1 MTQVLDENEYLL
13 IKIENTKPIELYD
26 FSNSFLAL
34 HNQYKRFTQKKY
46 KNIDENVKL
55 YVNELKEGSK
65 IVKVVRFF
73 KMDKLFQELIIK
85 KFNEYLKMQF
95 DAFLEQ
101 KLPELEEKLGHKLT
115 KQELIELRAILKHN
129 ANDYNSKIHFEA
141 GQNNSITNNFYYEGV
156 QTRAISDEIEKGLIN
171 LNENLKNDFQNEIL
185 QLSIKK
191 TPSGSIVI
199 KGIIDSVETKEIQ
212 ILFNSEEIKE
222 KMLNKNEDNPFKVYY
237 VVNGEIKRVN
247 GEVKAY
253 LIKELIQIIDDKE
266 E

>member
-1 MTQVLDENEYLL
+1 MSEVLDENEYLL

-34 HNQYKRFTQKKY
+34 HNQYKRFTQKNY

-65 IVKVVRFF
+65 IVKVVRF
-73 KMDKLFQELIIK
+73 LTTLIPQEIIK
-85 KFNEYLKMQF
+85 DFNEYLKMQF
-95 DAFLEQ
+95 SHFLEQ
-101 KLPELEEKLGHKLT
+101 KLPELEEKLGHRLT
-115 KQELIELRAILKHN
+115 KQELIELRTVLKHS
-129 ANDYNSKIHFEA
+129 ANDYNGKIHFEA
-141 GQNNSITNNFYYEGV
+141 GKNNIITNNFTFNGV
-156 QTRAISDEIEKGLIN
+156 EARAISDEIDKGIIA
-171 LNENLKNDFQNEIL
+171 LNENLQKEFQNEIL

-191 TPSGSIVI
+191 TPSGSLVV
-199 KGIIDSVETKEIQ
+199 KGIIDSVEMKEIQ
-212 ILFNSEEIKE
+212 ILFNNDDIKE
-222 KMLNKNEDNPFKVYY
+222 AMLNKNEDNPFKVYY

>member
-1 MTQVLDENEYLL
+1 MSEALDENEYLL

-34 HNQYKRFTQKKY
+34 HNQYKRFTQKNY

-65 IVKVVRFF
+65 IVNIVRF
-73 KMDKLFQELIIK
+73 LTTLIPQEIVTD
-85 KFNEYLKMQF
+85 FNKYLKTQF

-101 KLPELEEKLGHKLT
+101 KFPELEEKLGHKLT
-115 KQELIELRAILKHN
+115 KLELIELRTILKHN
-129 ANDYNSKIHFEA
+129 SDDYQSKIHFEA
-141 GQNNSITNNFYYEGV
+141 GKNNNITNNFYYDGV
-156 QTRAISDEIEKGLIN
+156 QTRAINDEINKSILN
-171 LNENLKNDFQNEIL
+171 LNENLPQDFRNEIL

-191 TPSGSIVI
+191 TSSGSIVV

-212 ILFNSEEIKE
+212 ILFNSEDIKE
-222 KMLNKNEDNPFKVYY
+222 DMLNKNEDNPFKVCY

-253 LIKELIQIIDDKE
+253 LIKELIDIIDDKE